1 MSAIA
6 ELTIFPVDQGQSLS
20 APVARA
26 LTIIRESGLAYQLGP
41 MGTCIEG
48 ETAPVF
54 DCARRC
60 LEELSAGGQRVY
72 LVMKVDYRP
81 GRVDGIHGKVASV
94 TKKLKKTPA

>member
-6 ELTIFPVDQGQSLS
+6 ELTLFPVNQGESLS
-20 APVARA
+20 PFVARVI
-26 LTIIRESGLAYQLGP
+26 TIIRESGLPYELGP

-48 ETAPVF
+48 EPGPVF

-60 LEELSAGGQRVY
+60 MEEMATEGQRVY

-81 GRVDGIHGKVASV
+81 GRVAGIQGKVASV
-94 TKKLKKTPA
+94 KEKLT